1 VFNNQLQ
8 LFNWTAST
16 TQTTTNQARSN
27 NRSSKTMR
35 RIPLPQL
42 MGMRQPPMSTT
53 TLLIVILGFVM
64 DLLLLLTT
72 TMLIAAILVMNTG
85 RNANGDEAAKNPP
98 QPQQPQNKPEVQ
110 TDTCGLGGH
119 LLNEDGTAVT
129 LAEGPTT
136 TQALLVM

>member
-1 VFNNQLQ
+1 
-8 LFNWTAST
+8 
-16 TQTTTNQARSN
+16 
-27 NRSSKTMR
+27 
-35 RIPLPQL
+35 